1 MLCKVNFN
9 LSDPQ
14 RFTLKALIIIIYFTG
29 YFLSAISSCAEN
41 VLLVNCLI
49 RQIVT
54 ISCIQEMFLTFLVS

>member
-41 VLLVNCLI
+41 VLERCTSCLEGEVY
-49 RQIVT
+49 QLAH
-54 ISCIQEMFLTFLVS
+54 F